1 MEWWLVPFLIVS
13 ISYGVVIGA
22 LFLWLKRDKASK
34 RRSPLTRD
42 LLRAPGQSL
51 DAKLQSEELD
61 PSVYVLVVPLA
72 PLFLYTLYLSS
83 RLYNHTTFSPLSMVF
98 NAVVGV
104 GIVAYCVFK
113 LIQIAK
119 TRLKYRLGLEA
130 EMAVGQ
136 ELNQL
141 LRSGY
146 WVFHDLPA
154 ENFNIDHVVVGN
166 NGVFALE
173 TKGRAKPGKDVKD
186 AWKVKYD
193 GERLLFPGWT
203 ETKPLAQAERQAKWL
218 KQWLSSAVGE
228 PVDVRPI
235 LALPGWFIERTS
247 PKGMPVINAKNPEK
261 LFRSLGKAQ
270 LSDKLVQQIVH
281 QLDQRCRNVAAR
293 AYATD

>member
-13 ISYGVVIGA
+13 IPYGVVIGA
-22 LFLWLKRDKASK
+22 LFLWLKRDKAGK

-61 PSVYVLVVPLA
+61 PSVYLFIAPLT

-83 RLYNHTTFSPLSMVF
+83 RFYNHTPFSPLSLVV
-98 NAVVGV
+98 NVVAGVGV
-104 GIVAYCVFK
+104 VVYCVFK

-130 EMAVGQ
+130 EMAAGQ

-154 ENFNIDHVVVGN
+154 ENFNIDHVVVGS

-218 KQWLSSAVGE
+218 QQWLSSAVGE
-228 PVDVRPI
+228 PVGVRPV
-235 LALPGWFIERTS
+235 LVLPGWWVERTS

-261 LFRSLGKAQ
+261 LFRSLGKTQ

-281 QLDQRCRNVAAR
+281 QLDQRCRNVSAR
-293 AYATD
+293 AYAAD

>member
-1 MEWWLVPFLIVS
+1 VEWWLVPFLIVS
-13 ISYGVVIGA
+13 IPYGVVIGA
-22 LFLWLKRDKASK
+22 LFLWLKRDKAGK

-61 PSVYVLVVPLA
+61 PAPYAFLVAVLPL
-72 PLFLYTLYLSS
+72 LLYTFYLSS
-83 RLYNHTTFSPLSMVF
+83 LVYSHKSISSIT
-98 NAVVGV
+98 AVIYAVAGVGV
-104 GIVAYCVFK
+104 VVYCVFK

-130 EMAVGQ
+130 EMAAGQ

-154 ENFNIDHVVVGN
+154 ENFNIDHVVVGS

-203 ETKPLAQAERQAKWL
+203 EIKPLAQAERQAKWL
-218 KQWLSSAVGE
+218 RQWLSSAVGE
-228 PVDVRPI
+228 NVDVRPI
-235 LALPGWFIERTS
+235 LVLPGWFIERTS

-261 LFRSLGKAQ
+261 LFRSLGKTP
-270 LSDKLVQQIVH
+270 LSDKLVQQVVH
-281 QLDQRCRNVAAR
+281 QLDQRCRDVSAR
-293 AYATD
+293 AYAAD